1 MLNCSQMPDT
11 FVRGQRIS
19 IYKHVFSPGPED
31 YKHTQ
36 LSRFSHIA
44 QHTHTHTPILLLHPS
59 PCSPQFHH
67 SEVSCMYSMPA
78 FLFITDIQIPSI
90 FLSSHWIYFWPSP
103 FILHHSFSWQQNKW
117 EKGSPVLIPLTPPPS
132 FLFSLLSLFL
142 HFASVHI
149 AEALN
154 PCRNFQKQRKKK
166 WFPVTVATMS
176 KSPLFLSGKSQ
187 RLEVWFFPAFMC
199 LTVPMQSQCNKF
211 FH

>member
-1 MLNCSQMPDT
+1 MPNCSQMPDT

-44 QHTHTHTPILLLHPS
+44 QHTHTHTHLYFYSILVRVLLSFITQKSHVCIACQRFSSSLTYKFHLFSCLLTESIFGLLHSFYIILFHDSRTNEKRVHLHSSLS
-59 PCSPQFHH
+59 P
-67 SEVSCMYSMPA
+67 
-78 FLFITDIQIPSI
+78 
-90 FLSSHWIYFWPSP
+90 
-103 FILHHSFSWQQNKW
+103 
-117 EKGSPVLIPLTPPPS
+117 PPPS

-187 RLEVWFFPAFMC
+187 RLEV
-199 LTVPMQSQCNKF
+199 
-211 FH
+211 